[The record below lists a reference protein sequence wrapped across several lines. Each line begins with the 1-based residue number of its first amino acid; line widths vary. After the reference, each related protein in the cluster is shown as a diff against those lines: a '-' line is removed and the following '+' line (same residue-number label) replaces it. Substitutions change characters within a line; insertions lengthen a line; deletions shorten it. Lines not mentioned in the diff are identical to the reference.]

1 MGDHGYD
8 TNSEEMVQRLTEW
21 AERTA
26 DKTLAKELEYLPDS
40 VGFMACLQYAARK
53 VKLRTD
59 LFTTEMAIQ
68 LFRNFIEELKP
79 DNQAK
84 A

>member
-1 MGDHGYD
+1 MSDHGYD
-8 TNSEEMVQRLTEW
+8 MHNEKIIEQMAEW
-21 AERTA
+21 AERVA
-26 DKTLAKELEYLPDS
+26 NKTLAKELDDIPDT

-53 VKLRTD
+53 VKLRKD
-59 LFTTEMAIQ
+59 LLTAEMAVQI
-68 LFRNFIEELKP
+68 FRNLIDDLNI